1 MYAWLASAAVLV
13 ALGAYVW
20 ARLRAGQRAERL
32 PGVWLP
38 FVVLG
43 LMTIVFDN
51 IMISLGLFGY
61 GNGTL
66 LGAYIGVMPIEDL
79 AYPAIAVLLIA
90 ALGGRRER

>member
-1 MYAWLASAAVLV
+1 MYAWLAGAGVLA

-20 ARLRAGQRAERL
+20 ARLKAGQRASRL
-32 PGVWLP
+32 PGAWLP
-38 FVVLG
+38 FVALN

-61 GNGTL
+61 GDGTL

-79 AYPAIAVLLIA
+79 AYPAIAVLLMA
-90 ALGGRRER
+90 AFGGRDER

>member
-1 MYAWLASAAVLV
+1 MYAWLAGAGVSG

-20 ARLRAGQRAERL
+20 ARLKVAQRAERL

-38 FVVLG
+38 FIFLS
-43 LMTIVFDN
+43 LLTIVFDN

-66 LGAYIGVMPIEDL
+66 LGAYIGLMPIEDL

>member
-1 MYAWLASAAVLV
+1 MYAWLASAGVLG

-20 ARLRAGQRAERL
+20 ARLKAGQRAEHL
-32 PGVWLP
+32 PSVWLP
-38 FVVLG
+38 FVFLS
-43 LMTIVFDN
+43 LATIVFDN

-66 LGAYIGVMPIEDL
+66 LGAYIGLMPIEDL

-90 ALGGRRER
+90 TLGGRRER